1 MLLYQVTPTS
11 IIVKEWTVK
20 QSVITNLSLVVK
32 QKRQLLS
39 F

>member
-1 MLLYQVTPTS
+1 MLLYQATPTS

-32 QKRQLLS
+32 KKRQLLS